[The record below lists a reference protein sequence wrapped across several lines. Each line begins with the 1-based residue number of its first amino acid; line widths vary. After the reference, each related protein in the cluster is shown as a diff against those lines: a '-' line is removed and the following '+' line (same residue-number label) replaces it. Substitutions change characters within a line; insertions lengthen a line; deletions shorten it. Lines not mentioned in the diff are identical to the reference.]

1 MDVKQNLR
9 AILYDAIIVRNVME
23 QNEFGTAL
31 GESPQNTNKW
41 FNQNFPN
48 AVPNVNHY
56 PKICELLN
64 ITLFD
69 IFGIKNPNTDTLD
82 PEILKIVETLE
93 KNEDMII
100 HVKNLLGI
108 KE

>member
-9 AILYDAIIVRNVME
+9 AILYDAIIVRNVMD
-23 QNEFGTAL
+23 QNDFGKAL

-41 FNQNFPN
+41 FNPNFPT

-64 ITLFD
+64 VSLFD
-69 IFGIKNPNTDTLD
+69 IFGVKDPNNLTDDQQQIIKALNKEP
-82 PEILKIVETLE
+82 
-93 KNEDMII
+93 DMVI
-100 HVKNLLGI
+100 HVKRLLDI
-108 KE
+108 NN

>member
-9 AILYDAIIVRNVME
+9 AILYDAIIVRNVMD
-23 QNEFGTAL
+23 QNEFGKAL

-41 FNQNFPN
+41 FNPNFPN

-69 IFGIKNPNTDTLD
+69 IFGIKDPNNLSS
-82 PEILKIVETLE
+82 EHRKIIETLNNKPE
-93 KNEDMII
+93 MVV

-108 KE
+108 NE